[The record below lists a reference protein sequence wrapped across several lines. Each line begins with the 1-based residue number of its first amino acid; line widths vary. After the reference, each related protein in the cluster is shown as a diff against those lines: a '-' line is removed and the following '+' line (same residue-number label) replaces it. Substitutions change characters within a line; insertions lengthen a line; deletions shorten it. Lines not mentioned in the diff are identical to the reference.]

1 MIGRTAGSPYDSG
14 TEAGPGGG
22 GVATSVLGGVLQ
34 GGEESC
40 LLPCR
45 SPRHTIRQSVR
56 AKFRDGE
63 QLLSLSGTEAAQ
75 EAGVEQRLFGGGNN
89 KPPAASMN
97 NQSNFTIDPSC
108 RDKPPLAVDI
118 ILSE

>member
-1 MIGRTAGSPYDSG
+1 MFWGECCREERSAVCCPAGILDAP
-14 TEAGPGGG
+14 
-22 GVATSVLGGVLQ
+22 SVK
-34 GGEESC
+34 
-40 LLPCR
+40 
-45 SPRHTIRQSVR
+45 SVR